1 MKTRSRLLSLIIV
14 CLLSVVLLAATGTW
28 VFAEVGQTLSA
39 EATKN
44 FQAQL
49 KVLKAEKKSFT
60 AVQRKLNSSIVR
72 HLHVNVLRDRPDNL
86 PKLQSRIKLNHKN
99 EILTDIKANVSDAV
113 LKMITDNGGTIINQF
128 PQYRAIRAL
137 IPITAVEVIAAHPDI
152 TFIDKAALCET
163 RRTISEGDVA
173 HNAPLVRAKG
183 YTGAGVKVGVLS
195 DSVTGPSGEDFL
207 TPLKASGDLPATV
220 TVLQDISPPAHGSGE
235 GAAMLEIV
243 YDLAPGS
250 PLYFA
255 SAFNGAASFANNI
268 KALASA
274 GCKVIVDDVGYF
286 NESPFQDDVI
296 SKAVSTVTAAGV
308 AYFSSAGNS
317 GNKRAGTSGTWE
329 GDYVDDNPGGA
340 YDAWHL
346 HDFAPGVWYNQMLT
360 NPGVITLF
368 WSDALGHS
376 ANDYDLYVIDVN
388 GLIVDYSANP
398 QTGTQDPYE
407 AIAVGSAK
415 PPLNYATL
423 WIIIDRDSPDA
434 AHISAPRFLHLNAS
448 RARTQ
453 YATNG
458 ETHGHAT
465 VESAFC
471 VSAVGAQGRTT
482 PFTGA
487 ETLESFTSDGPR
499 RVFYYP
505 DGTPIT
511 PGNLSSTGG
520 YVRKKPDITAAD
532 GVLCSTPGFEHFY
545 GTSAAAPH
553 AAAITALLLSAK
565 PNAPAAQ
572 IRKALTESALPAP
585 ATWDDVSGYGIVRAD
600 LALKLLSGGIEPT
613 YLLLLLD

>member
-1 MKTRSRLLSLIIV
+1 MKTRSRLLSITIV

-28 VFAEVGQTLSA
+28 VFAAVGQTLSA

-49 KVLKAEKKSFT
+49 KLLKAEKKSFT
-60 AVQRKLNSSIVR
+60 AVQRKVNSSIVR
-72 HLHVNVLRDRPDNL
+72 HLHVSVLRDRPDNL
-86 PKLQSRIKLNHKN
+86 PKLQSRIKLNNKN
-99 EILTDIKANVSDAV
+99 EILTDIKANVSDSV

-137 IPITAVEVIAAHPDI
+137 IPITAVEAIAAHSDI
-152 TFIDKAALCET
+152 QFIDKAALCET
-163 RRTISEGDVA
+163 RKVNTSEGDVA
-173 HNAPLVRAKG
+173 HNAPLVRTKG
-183 YTGAGVKVGVLS
+183 YTGTGVKVGVLS
-195 DSVTGPSGEDFL
+195 DSVDYLAQVQATE
-207 TPLKASGDLPATV
+207 DLPPTV
-220 TVLQDISPPAHGSGE
+220 TVLEDAPGNTGE
-235 GAAMLEIV
+235 GTAMLEIV

-255 SAFNGAASFANNI
+255 TAWNGAASFAANI
-268 KALASA
+268 IALKDA

-296 SKAVSTVTAAGV
+296 SQAVTTVTAAGV

-317 GNKRAGTSGTWE
+317 GNKLAGTSGTWE
-329 GDYVDDNPGGA
+329 GDYVDNNPTGA
-340 YDAWHL
+340 IDEWHF
-346 HDFAPGVWYNQMLT
+346 HEFAPGVWYNYMLT
-360 NPGVITLF
+360 NPWVITLF
-368 WSDALGHS
+368 WSDALGTS
-376 ANDYDLYVIDVN
+376 TNDYDLYVVEFIGDTAY
-388 GLIVDYSANP
+388 IVDYSNN
-398 QTGTQDPYE
+398 TQSETEPGDPYE
-407 AIAVGSAK
+407 AIGVGIYG
-415 PPLNYATL
+415 NYYAGCY
-423 WIIIDRDSPDA
+423 IIIDRYSPDA

-448 RARTQ
+448 SAKTE

-465 VESAFC
+465 IESAFC
-471 VSAVGAQGRTT
+471 VSAVSANSRTT

-511 PGNLSSTGG
+511 PGNFSSTGG

-532 GVLCSTPGFEHFY
+532 DVKCATPGFNPFR

-572 IRKALTESALPAP
+572 IRKALTTSALPAP
-585 ATWDDVSGYGIVRAD
+585 ATWDEVSGYGIVRAD

>member
-1 MKTRSRLLSLIIV
+1 MKTRSRLLSIIIA
-14 CLLSVVLLAATGTW
+14 CLLAVVLLFATVTL
-28 VFAEVGQTLSA
+28 VFAAVGQTLSA
-39 EATKN
+39 EAISN

-49 KVLKAEKKSFT
+49 KELKAEKKSFT
-60 AVQRKLNSSIVR
+60 AVQRKVNLSIIR
-72 HLHVNVLRDRPDNL
+72 HLHVNVLQDRKESL
-86 PKLQSRIKLNHKN
+86 PKLQSKIALNATN
-99 EILTDIKANVSDAV
+99 EILTDIKANVSDSV

-152 TFIDKAALCET
+152 HFIDKAALCET
-163 RRTISEGDVA
+163 RKLTTSEGDVA

-183 YTGAGVKVGVLS
+183 FTGTGVKVGVLS
-195 DSVTGPSGEDFL
+195 DSADYLATVQST
-207 TPLKASGDLPATV
+207 GDLPATV
-220 TVLQDISPPAHGSGE
+220 TVLQDAPGNSGE
-235 GAAMLEIV
+235 GTAMMEIV

-255 SAFNGAASFANNI
+255 TAWNGAASFASNI
-268 KALASA
+268 IALKDA

-296 SKAVSTVTAAGV
+296 SQAVTTVTAAGV
-308 AYFSSAGNS
+308 SYFSSAGNS
-317 GNKRAGTSGTWE
+317 GSLHAGTSGTYE
-329 GDYVDDNPGGA
+329 ADYVDDNPGGA
-340 YDAWHL
+340 YNEWHL
-346 HDFAPGVWYNQMLT
+346 HSFAPGIIGSQLLT

-368 WSDALGHS
+368 WSDALGAS
-376 ANDYDLYVIDVN
+376 ANDYDLYVLDST
-388 GLIVDYSANP
+388 GAIVDYSWNA
-398 QTGTQDPYE
+398 QTGAQDPYE
-407 AIAVGSAK
+407 AIGVGYYGY
-415 PPLNYATL
+415 NYTGL
-423 WIIIDRDSPDA
+423 WIAVDRYSPDA

-471 VSAVGAQGRTT
+471 VSAVSAHLRIT

-487 ETLESFTSDGPR
+487 ETLESFSSDGPR

-505 DGTPIT
+505 NGTPIT

-532 GVLCSTPGFEHFY
+532 SVACSTPGFSNFR

-553 AAAITALLLSAK
+553 AAAITALLRSAK
-565 PNAPAAQ
+565 PNATAAQ
-572 IRKALTESALPAP
+572 IRKALTKSALPAP
-585 ATWDDVSGYGIVRAD
+585 AVWNDLAGYGIVMAD
-600 LALKLLSGGIEPT
+600 RALKLLSGGIEST
-613 YLLLLLD
+613 YLLMLMH